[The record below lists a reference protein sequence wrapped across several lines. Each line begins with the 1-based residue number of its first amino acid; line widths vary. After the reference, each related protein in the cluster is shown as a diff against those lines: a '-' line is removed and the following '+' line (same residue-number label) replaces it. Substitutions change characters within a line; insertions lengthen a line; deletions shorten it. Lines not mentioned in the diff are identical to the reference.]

1 MQLRTDLALEAREF
15 VDEKE
20 EGVVVKEE
28 EQDGIKISEI
38 KILNQKA
45 AKKMNKGA
53 FHFEAPFSMRRR

>member
-38 KILNQKA
+38 KILNQKSRQ
-45 AKKMNKGA
+45 KD
-53 FHFEAPFSMRRR
+53 E

>member
-28 EQDGIKISEI
+28 NKTALKFLKLKFST
-38 KILNQKA
+38 
-45 AKKMNKGA
+45 KKPPK
-53 FHFEAPFSMRRR
+53 R

>member
-28 EQDGIKISEI
+28 
-38 KILNQKA
+38 N
-45 AKKMNKGA
+45 
-53 FHFEAPFSMRRR
+53 F

>member
-28 EQDGIKISEI
+28 QRVVSAGTVTPEAETVTA
-38 KILNQKA
+38 NQRCDA
-45 AKKMNKGA
+45 
-53 FHFEAPFSMRRR
+53 

>member
-38 KILNQKA
+38 KGGTLWHFLQARLIL
-45 AKKMNKGA
+45 
-53 FHFEAPFSMRRR
+53 